1 MKMSERALSFFEK
14 NLLFMGWAL
23 IGAGI
28 VCNEWVLTKTFS
40 PDGMMEIQNK
50 VAIWLFDLLLIFL
63 GLFCMKMGKFGL
75 SRDVFR
81 RLSQSYPRTC
91 ACSIGLGL
99 TVLLVVCAEGIFYGL
114 SIPR

>member
-1 MKMSERALSFFEK
+1 MSERALSFFEK

-50 VAIWLFDLLLIFL
+50 VAI
-63 GLFCMKMGKFGL
+63 
-75 SRDVFR
+75 
-81 RLSQSYPRTC
+81 
-91 ACSIGLGL
+91 
-99 TVLLVVCAEGIFYGL
+99 
-114 SIPR
+114 